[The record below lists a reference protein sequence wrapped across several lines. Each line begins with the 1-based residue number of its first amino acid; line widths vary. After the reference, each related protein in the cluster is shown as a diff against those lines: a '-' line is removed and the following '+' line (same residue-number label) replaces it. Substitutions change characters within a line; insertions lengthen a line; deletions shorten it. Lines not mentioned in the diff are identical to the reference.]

1 MNTALLQE
9 QSWLLQALFGSP
21 QQLDD
26 LHACLHP
33 HQAQR
38 GLQTYQANGLA
49 LAERALAAA
58 YPSVAQ
64 LIGGESFASMAHHF
78 WRQYP
83 PLRGDMGEWGSELA
97 DFLEAAPQLAD
108 EPFLGDVA
116 RIEWALHRAGTA
128 RDAVPDLSSFALL
141 SESSS
146 ATLVLSAGVAVF
158 QSHYPVV
165 SIVNAHIAGEPS
177 LAKAAALLQ
186 SAVAEHAL
194 VWRQGFKPRVRNS
207 SAAENALVQGLQAGL
222 TLEKALD
229 AALEAPA
236 SEAFDF
242 NTWLTQSVQT
252 GLVIAA
258 SAQQYSASTE

>member
-1 MNTALLQE
+1 MNTALQQE
-9 QSWLLQALFGSP
+9 QSLLLQALFGGL
-21 QQLDD
+21 QLDD
-26 LHACLHP
+26 LHACLQP

-38 GLQTYQANGLA
+38 GLQAYQANGLA

-64 LIGGESFASMAHHF
+64 LIGGDSFASMAHHF

-83 PLRGDMGEWGSELA
+83 PQRGDMGHWGSELA
-97 DFLEAAPQLAD
+97 DFLEATPQLAD

-128 RDAVPDLSSFALL
+128 RDAVPDWSSFALL
-141 SESSS
+141 SESGS

-158 QSHYPVV
+158 QSNYPVV
-165 SIVNAHIAGEPS
+165 SIVNAHITGLPS
-177 LAKAAALLQ
+177 LADAAALLQ
-186 SAVAEHAL
+186 SGAAEHAL
-194 VWRQGFKPRVRNS
+194 VWRQGFKPHVRNS
-207 SAAENALVQGLQAGL
+207 SAAEYALVQALQSGL
-222 TLEKALD
+222 TLEKALG
-229 AALEAPA
+229 ATLNAPA
-236 SEAFDF
+236 PEAFDF

-258 SAQQYSASTE
+258 STQQYLDSTE

>member
-1 MNTALLQE
+1 MNTALLQQ
-9 QSWLLQALFGSP
+9 QSLLLQALFGGSGHH
-21 QQLDD
+21 D
-26 LHACLHP
+26 LHACLLA

-38 GLQTYQANGLA
+38 GLQAYQANGMA
-49 LAERALAAA
+49 LAERALTAA

-64 LIGGESFASMAHHF
+64 LIGDESFASLAHHF

-97 DFLEAAPQLAD
+97 DFLEATPQLAD

-128 RDAVPDLSSFALL
+128 LDAVPDLPSFALL
-141 SESSS
+141 AESSS
-146 ATLVLSAGVAVF
+146 ATLVLSAGVAMF
-158 QSHYPVV
+158 QSQYPVV
-165 SIVNAHIAGEPS
+165 SLVNAHITGEPS
-177 LAKAAALLQ
+177 LAEAAALLQ
-186 SAVAEHAL
+186 SGVAEYAL

-207 SAAENALVQGLQAGL
+207 STAEHALVQALQAGL

-229 AALEAPA
+229 AAAEAPA
-236 SEAFDF
+236 ADAFDF
-242 NTWLTQSVQT
+242 NDWLRHAVQT

-258 SAQQYSASTE
+258 RTQPHSDSTE